1 MPQFLIYGG
10 YYFMYIITII
20 VFYLGYASRRMLE
33 NGAPFWAVA
42 LFDLLIMII
51 MGYRLEKRG

>member
-1 MPQFLIYGG
+1 
-10 YYFMYIITII
+10 MYIITII